1 MVYNTGERKDMAG
14 DLERTVS
21 HKAVLLFYFPCV
33 LCVVDCVSV
42 SQLFQLGVE
51 CTLEKEREGA
61 MALGNIST
69 MLHSLEIEPS
79 ERRTMSTS
87 SGAS

>member
-51 CTLEKEREGA
+51 CTLEKKERERWP
-61 MALGNIST
+61 
-69 MLHSLEIEPS
+69 LETFRLCYIPWK
-79 ERRTMSTS
+79 
-87 SGAS
+87 